1 MRKVGGGKAKA
12 EKVPKKKVPKR
23 PTEFKKGRWNPDV
36 ELLDHDKY
44 KESPSND
51 LFLDC
56 CIRCNNKNIIR
67 AANTN
72 NEKLMKAGIAATNK
86 ISCLVATWSPEV
98 RNTSME
104 ILTSNNNAKLLEL
117 LLHPKI
123 PVPVHSNYDQERNL
137 HF

>member
-1 MRKVGGGKAKA
+1 MKKRKVGAGKAKA
-12 EKVPKKKVPKR
+12 EKVPKKKVIRR
-23 PTEFKKGRWNPDV
+23 PTEFKKGRWNPDIQLV
-36 ELLDHDKY
+36 EIDKY

-86 ISCLVATWSPEV
+86 ISTLCAHWSPEIKF
-98 RNTSME
+98 TS
-104 ILTSNNNAKLLEL
+104 LDLAAWSNA
-117 LLHPKI
+117 H
-123 PVPVHSNYDQERNL
+123 
-137 HF
+137 